1 MKRPRE
7 STHASSGENDSPP
20 LEGRIEAVTCE
31 SFSPLIVSSPREQR
45 SPQHRCGSQRRSSFR
60 PRNVLFGA
68 CFIAVLA
75 LSSLPAAHALP
86 STRNIANVHSA
97 SGFEDAMF
105 RQRRIE
111 ETKEAENESSNPE
124 ECTVPAGQ
132 CTQCT
137 FSEQK
142 TYEACKE
149 TGKWQEFKCF
159 LPGEN
164 TGSEDEDVKVEMH
177 SCKYTDFDNGLAML
191 QLQLFCLL
199 IGGLAIVSVKRQKT
213 VSMSIFDRRKQ
224 KGAPS
229 NSNMGH
235 SKRSDHV
242 RSADIEEDIEFTPMT
257 NQQRERE
264 SLVAH
269 MEVI

>member
-7 STHASSGENDSPP
+7 STHSSCGENDVPRSQ
-20 LEGRIEAVTCE
+20 LEGEVTCE
-31 SFSPLIVSSPREQR
+31 SLFPLVFASSHRDQR
-45 SPQHRCGSQRRSSFR
+45 SRQHRCGSQRRSSFL
-60 PRNVLFGA
+60 PRNFLVGA
-68 CFIAVLA
+68 CFIAALA
-75 LSSLPAAHALP
+75 LSSLPEAHALS
-86 STRNIANVHSA
+86 STRNIANVNSA
-97 SGFEDAMF
+97 TSFEDVVF
-105 RQRRIE
+105 RRIE

-124 ECTVPAGQ
+124 ECTVPAGK

-164 TGSEDEDVKVEMH
+164 TGSEDEDVKFEMR
-177 SCKYTDFDNGLAML
+177 SCKYTDLDNGLAMF

-199 IGGLAIVSVKRQKT
+199 IGGLAIVSVKRQKK
-213 VSMSIFDRRKQ
+213 VSMSMFDRRKQ
-224 KGAPS
+224 GGATS
-229 NSNMGH
+229 SANVGL
-235 SKRSDHV
+235 SKRSDHI